1 MLNLK
6 GMQLEMANI
15 KELQLDTKTFGS
27 QTHVDNVTDDGH
39 YKSQTNRT
47 VPNDTAPSNITN
59 ANDGCGIVS
68 NQYSSEWV
76 PLTESENEE
85 VQKLQECL
93 Q

>member
-27 QTHVDNVTDDGH
+27 QTHVDNVTDDGY